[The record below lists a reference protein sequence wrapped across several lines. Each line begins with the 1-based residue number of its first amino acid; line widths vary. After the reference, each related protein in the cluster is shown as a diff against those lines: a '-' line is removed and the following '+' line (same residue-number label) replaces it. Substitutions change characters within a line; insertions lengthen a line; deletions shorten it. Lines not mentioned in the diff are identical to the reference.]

1 MQAIATTADLYA
13 HYSQAEFPTSLSH
26 PKEHALSDDE
36 RLPEK
41 SANQEEV
48 DRHAYYF
55 DFADKA
61 MEKLDSRGLWVR
73 KNKSGAYE
81 AKPDAGERLKTAF
94 STFLTSFVSL
104 GESKD
109 VAKPVDL
116 VSGFLCF
123 CPPGIGTIT
132 GSIFVFNTIVSLL
145 KKGFPSQKAYLDQ
158 AGKLSYFSA
167 SAAHSAVSAILPIVS
182 EVRSSHVDPVFSIVM
197 ISIELLLGFYSAV
210 TATETNL
217 ARQEKKSEILTD
229 LINAKYEAERF
240 FKKARDGVQASAS
253 KAAAYEKFMTAI
265 GKLDKFSE
273 RSKFA
278 GRISATSTTKEWLW
292 FGGAVIGNETAYKN
306 LASTQIAVSG
316 PELLGTALSEM
327 AMSLVANIADLV
339 HGLVVPCKNE
349 RGIRYGT
356 GLVKKLQQLPEEIR
370 LSAMAPIVKGLTRI
384 IGNKIEDEKYEQG
397 FARFRTFK
405 ALVLVSIGIVG
416 IVALATSAVLAAP
429 WVMGMTAGI
438 VLAAFFIFLI
448 ARSMRAADSARDV
461 EKEEVEFNKT
471 RNQLENELIKSPV
484 VTAGLEQN
492 KFFLFH
498 ALSVSLVEMPELW
511 QKGSELELL
520 FTALNFQEIE
530 ITLLKTLA
538 NTLEENRK
546 KKIELVTKQ
555 LTRMMELKLAGA

>member
-253 KAAAYEKFMTAI
+253 EAAAYEKFMTAI

>member
-26 PKEHALSDDE
+26 PKEHAISDDE

-41 SANQEEV
+41 SANQKEV

-55 DFADKA
+55 NFADKA
-61 MEKLDSRGLWVR
+61 LAKLDSRGLWV
-73 KNKSGAYE
+73 KNNESRVYE

-145 KKGFPSQKAYLDQ
+145 KKAFPSQKAYLDQ

-197 ISIELLLGFYSAV
+197 ISIELLLGFYSTV
-210 TATETNL
+210 TATEANL

-253 KAAAYEKFMTAI
+253 EAAAYEKFMTAI

-273 RSKFA
+273 RSKFS
-278 GRISATSTTKEWLW
+278 GRILATSTTKEWLW

-327 AMSLVANIADLV
+327 AMSLVANIADLI

-370 LSAMAPIVKGLTRI
+370 LSVMAPIVKGLTRI

-429 WVMGMTAGI
+429 WIMGMTAGI
-438 VLAAFFIFLI
+438 ALAAFFIFLI
-448 ARSMRAADSARDV
+448 ARSVRAADSAREL
-461 EKEEVEFNKT
+461 EKEET
-471 RNQLENELIKSPV
+471 
-484 VTAGLEQN
+484 
-492 KFFLFH
+492 KFEEEHKNWSSEYFDEIRIPEEAQINAFLLFH
-498 ALSVSLVEMPELW
+498 ALSVCLVDMEKLP
-511 QKGSELELL
+511 QKGSELELF

-530 ITLLKTLA
+530 IALLKTIA
-538 NTLEENRK
+538 NTFEADRE

-555 LTRMMELKLAGA
+555 LTRMMELKLASA

>member
-13 HYSQAEFPTSLSH
+13 HYSQAEYPTSLSH
-26 PKEHALSDDE
+26 PNEDSTNGDE
-36 RLPEK
+36 RLPKK
-41 SANQEEV
+41 SANPKEV
-48 DRHAYYF
+48 DRHARYF
-55 DFADKA
+55 DFADQA
-61 MEKLDSRGLWVR
+61 MAKLDSKGLWA
-73 KNKSGAYE
+73 KNKDTNAFE

-116 VSGFLCF
+116 VSGFVCSF
-123 CPPGIGTIT
+123 HPGIGTIT

-145 KKGFPSQKAYLDQ
+145 KKAFPSQQKYLDQ
-158 AGKLSYFSA
+158 AGRLTYFSA
-167 SAAHSAVSAILPIVS
+167 SAAHSAVSAILPVVS
-182 EVRSSHVDPVFSIVM
+182 EVRSSNVDPIFSIVM
-197 ISIELLLGFYSAV
+197 VSIELLLGFYATV
-210 TATETNL
+210 TATEASL
-217 ARQEKKSEILTD
+217 AHQEKKSEILTD

-240 FKKARDGVQASAS
+240 FRNARAGVRASAS
-253 KAAAYEKFMTAI
+253 EAAAYEKFMTAI
-265 GKLDKFSE
+265 SKLDKFSE
-273 RSKFA
+273 KSKFA

-292 FGGAVIGNETAYKN
+292 FGGAVVGNETAYKN
-306 LASTQIAVSG
+306 LVSTEIVVSG

-327 AMSLVANIADLV
+327 AMALVANIIDLV

-349 RGIRYGT
+349 RGIRHGT
-356 GLVKKLQQLPEEIR
+356 GLGKKLQQLSEEIR
-370 LSAMAPIVKGLTRI
+370 SSRMAPIVKGLTKI
-384 IGNKIEDEKYEQG
+384 IENKIDDEKYEQG

-416 IVALATSAVLAAP
+416 IVALVTSAVLAAP

-448 ARSMRAADSARDV
+448 ARAVRAADSAR
-461 EKEEVEFNKT
+461 EVEEEEAKFNKT
-471 RNQLENELIKSPV
+471 RDQLENELTKYSV

-520 FTALNFQEIE
+520 FSALNFQEIE

-546 KKIELVTKQ
+546 KQIERVTKQ
-555 LTRMMELKLAGA
+555 LTRMMELKVAGA